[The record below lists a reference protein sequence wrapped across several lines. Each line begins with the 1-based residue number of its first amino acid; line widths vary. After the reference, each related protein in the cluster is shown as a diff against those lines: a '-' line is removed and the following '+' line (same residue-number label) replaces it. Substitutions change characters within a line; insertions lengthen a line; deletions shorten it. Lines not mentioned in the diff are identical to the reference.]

1 MLRSLLLGSIA
12 LLPLTAASVPK
23 STNVIVADRV
33 EEDWQLVLDVPIS
46 DLSCPQITTLMMV
59 DETGTFPT
67 AVFNMNY
74 RDLPAFN
81 SGGLQAKL
89 VMGEQTLGSS
99 SQKTTVLQTPGE
111 TITWT
116 QQLKISNGKLAYRVM
131 NGQSITW
138 GQFGND
144 DDLLN
149 VSGGNAPASLTG
161 YSPDLSVTN
170 SGPSFGPTRVRSMIL
185 VQVRFYL
192 NNKLVS
198 TDTTARPVGL

>member
-81 SGGLQAKL
+81 SGVG
-89 VMGEQTLGSS
+89 
-99 SQKTTVLQTPGE
+99 
-111 TITWT
+111 
-116 QQLKISNGKLAYRVM
+116 
-131 NGQSITW
+131 
-138 GQFGND
+138 
-144 DDLLN
+144 
-149 VSGGNAPASLTG
+149 
-161 YSPDLSVTN
+161 VTN
-170 SGPSFGPTRVRSMIL
+170 IGLFLQKNDRASDPWRDD
-185 VQVRFYL
+185 YL
-192 NNKLVS
+192 DPATQNFQWQAGVPGHEWAIDNLGTVWE
-198 TDTTARPVGL
+198 